1 MSSKEKRRRRGL
13 ALPLVLITIG
23 LIFLLNNLGALHGD
37 LKTVIFRLWPILLII
52 GGIDYLFRSRGVL
65 GSVVMIGGGIV
76 FLLGGF
82 DLLGGRG
89 SWHVVLRLWP
99 VLVVA
104 FGLEM
109 LAGKRSLWA
118 TLICVIVSLLV
129 MGGALW
135 LGGVRILGDPPDST
149 LDTGLNPRA
158 SHLALYQPHPTAAHR
173 TGSDAPPWVSA
184 LPAPVCGA
192 AGSS

>member
-1 MSSKEKRRRRGL
+1 MSPKSKRARRGL

-23 LIFLLNNLGALHGD
+23 LVFLLNNLSVLQGD

-65 GSVVMIGGGIV
+65 GSVVMIGGGFV

-82 DLLGGRG
+82 DLLGDRS
-89 SWHVVLRLWP
+89 SWYVALRLWP
-99 VLVVA
+99 VLMVA

-109 LAGKRSLWA
+109 LTGKRSLWA
-118 TLICVIVSLLV
+118 TFICVLISLLV

-135 LGGVRILGDPPDST
+135 LVGARVSNSPVDATHQLGPLPQLLETPGTWPGDEAHFSRPPLLTGVPS
-149 LDTGLNPRA
+149 
-158 SHLALYQPHPTAAHR
+158 
-173 TGSDAPPWVSA
+173 
-184 LPAPVCGA
+184 
-192 AGSS
+192 

>member
-1 MSSKEKRRRRGL
+1 MSVKGKRRRGGL

-23 LIFLLNNLGALHGD
+23 LVFLLNNLGALQGD
-37 LKTVIFRLWPILLII
+37 LKTVVFRLWPILLII
-52 GGIDYLFRSRGVL
+52 GGVDYLFRKRGVL
-65 GSVVMIGGGIV
+65 GPVLMIGGGFV

-89 SWHVVLRLWP
+89 AWSVVLSLWP

-118 TLICVIVSLLV
+118 TVICVIISLLV

-135 LGGVRILGDPPDST
+135 LGGVRIPGDPPGST
-149 LDTGLNPRA
+149 LDTGLQPAPSLLA
-158 SHLALYQPHPTAAHR
+158 SYRPDAITTHR
-173 TGSDAPPWVSA
+173 T
-184 LPAPVCGA
+184 
-192 AGSS
+192 

>member
-1 MSSKEKRRRRGL
+1 MSTKEKKGRRGL

-23 LIFLLNNLGALHGD
+23 LVFLLNNLGALHGD

-65 GSVVMIGGGIV
+65 GSVVMIGGGLV
-76 FLLGGF
+76 FLLGGY

-89 SWHVVLRLWP
+89 SWHVALRLWP

-109 LAGKRSLWA
+109 LAGKRSLW
-118 TLICVIVSLLV
+118 TSILCVIVSLLV

-135 LGGVRILGDPPDST
+135 LVGGRVSG
-149 LDTGLNPRA
+149 NPA
-158 SHLALYQPHPTAAHR
+158 
-173 TGSDAPPWVSA
+173 GSA
-184 LPAPVCGA
+184 LPVDALHGMLAVF
-192 AGSS
+192 AGP